1 MSVGAG
7 LLHAF
12 CACFCFGVELWRAL
26 ILAIHSNILRSEAG
40 EQRAELLMD
49 LRDVHAP
56 GVTGQG
62 VKAVASLCWP
72 GEFSMLGQPKS
83 RSP

>member
-1 MSVGAG
+1 MAASSCSGGQFKERRRVFSSVPALY
-7 LLHAF
+7 LLA
-12 CACFCFGVELWRAL
+12 
-26 ILAIHSNILRSEAG
+26 S
-40 EQRAELLMD
+40 QLLMD

-62 VKAVASLCWP
+62 VKAAASLCWP